1 MRTRMRNSL
10 SCTLAL
16 LALTLLATA
25 ASAQMISPR
34 RVGQGEDRL
43 SKASDQKPASVLV
56 YNFYTSEAAD
66 PSRTDTRLTITNTHN
81 QESVTV
87 HIFFVNG
94 TGGGAGDAFV
104 CLAPNQTANFLAS
117 LIDPGV
123 TGYVIAMTVDKAT
136 GWPISFNRL
145 VGSASVKMA
154 SGHAG
159 TLNAIGFA
167 ALYQGTLPGYQ
178 SEATVATLAFDGRV
192 YDAVPSR
199 LLLDKA
205 PSVADGYAT
214 RVVIN
219 SLNGHLATQLLPL
232 RNFFGLYYDETSRP
246 FSFAATASNQL
257 NRVLSDEFPRST
269 PKFSEAI
276 PAGKTASLH
285 FFTVR
290 REDVGL
296 TGAVF
301 YHHPNAATQ
310 PGAFS
315 GGAANLPS
323 TETTSTT
330 LIKPVF
336 EPAC

>member
-1 MRTRMRNSL
+1 MQNRMRNSL
-10 SCTLAL
+10 SCALAL

-25 ASAQMISPR
+25 ASAQTIAPR
-34 RVGQGEDRL
+34 RVAQNEDRL

-56 YNFYTSEAAD
+56 YNFYTSDAAD
-66 PSRTDTRLTITNTHN
+66 PARTDTRVTITNTHN
-81 QESVTV
+81 QESATM
-87 HIFFVNG
+87 HLFFVNG
-94 TGGGAGDAFV
+94 TEGAAGDAFV

-117 LIDPGV
+117 QIDPGV
-123 TGYVIAMTVDKAT
+123 TGYVIAIAVDKAT
-136 GWPISFNRL
+136 GCPISFNRL

-167 ALYQGTLPGYQ
+167 ALYQGTLPGGCQ
-178 SEATVATLAFDGRV
+178 AGDTFATLAFDGRI
-192 YDAVPSR
+192 YDAVPRR
-199 LLLDKA
+199 LMLDKA

-219 SLNGHLATQLLPL
+219 SLNGNLATQLRPIGTY
-232 RNFFGLYYDETSRP
+232 FGLYYDETNRP
-246 FSFAATASNQL
+246 FSYAGNAPNQL
-257 NRVLSDEFPRST
+257 NKVLSDEFPRST

-276 PAGKTASLH
+276 PAGQTANLN
-285 FFTVR
+285 FIVPR
-290 REDVGL
+290 QGVGL

-301 YHHPNAATQ
+301 YHHPNGATQ

-323 TETTSTT
+323 TETTNTT
-330 LIKPVF
+330 LVKPVF
-336 EPAC
+336 TPIC